1 MSKLNMKIHGYDE
14 RNDSLLVSFST
25 DVSMKPVDQYQVLAF
40 QPHRMGVSSPG
51 DVVKAIAQA
60 GIQIAKQQDLQDAAI
75 ADTSNAAAYNSMIGE
90 TLSFD
95 ETELAPTLP
104 PNLTTVV

>member
-1 MSKLNMKIHGYDE
+1 MTKLNMKIHKYDE
-14 RNDSLLVSFST
+14 ENDQLIVSFST
-25 DVSMKPVDQYQVLAF
+25 DLSIKSVEQYQALAF

-60 GIQIAKQQDLQDAAI
+60 GIQIAKQQDLQDAAVS
-75 ADTSNAAAYNSMIGE
+75 DTASIAAYNSMVGE

-95 ETELAPTLP
+95 ETELAPTP
-104 PNLTTVV
+104 TPNLTTVV